1 MLKQRA
7 ETAGVHLILIAYC
20 LLAIGPILL
29 VVMNSFKARKAI
41 FGAPLAPPNADTFS
55 LIGYTKVFSA
65 SHVGTY
71 FMNSLIVTLVSM
83 LLVLLFGAMAAWA
96 LTEYR
101 FRGST
106 ALALFLSIGIMV
118 PIRLGS
124 VAILTMMREAGLNDT
139 LTALILVYIAQGLP
153 LSIFILSEFVQQIPH
168 DLRDA
173 ARCDGVP
180 ETRIFFEVI
189 APLLEARDRDRRG
202 VHHRADLERPVVPAD
217 PDLVRFD
224 AHDHARRAAVPRPVH
239 HRLELGSRGAVDGD
253 PAGRG
258 DLCRLLAAADQR
270 PHRRRGQIGQR
281 SAMATLRIDHLNKSY
296 GTAQR
301 AERHR
306 SCRSTTANSSCWSA
320 PRAAANPRFSG

>member
-7 ETAGVHLILIAYC
+7 ETLGVHVILIAYS
-20 LLAIGPILL
+20 LIAIGPILL

-55 LIGYTKVFSA
+55 LVGYAKVFHA
-65 SHVGTY
+65 SHVVTY
-71 FMNSLIVTLVSM
+71 FGNSLIVTLASM
-83 LLVLLFGAMAAWA
+83 VLVLLLGAMAAWA

-124 VAILTMMREAGLNDT
+124 VAILKMMRAAGLNDT

-153 LSIFILSEFVQQIPH
+153 LAIFILSEFIQQIPK

-189 APLLEARDRDRRG
+189 APLLRPAIATVAVFTIVPIWNDLWFPLILTSSDSTHTITLG
-202 VHHRADLERPVVPAD
+202 VQQFLGQYITDWNAVLAALSMAILPVVAIY
-217 PDLVRFD
+217 VIF
-224 AHDHARRAAVPRPVH
+224 
-239 HRLELGSRGAVDGD
+239 SRQLISGLTAGAV
-253 PAGRG
+253 
-258 DLCRLLAAADQR
+258 
-270 PHRRRGQIGQR
+270 
-281 SAMATLRIDHLNKSY
+281 K
-296 GTAQR
+296 
-301 AERHR
+301 
-306 SCRSTTANSSCWSA
+306 
-320 PRAAANPRFSG
+320 